1 VSLTRRRFMQSV
13 GAGAAGS
20 LFAPALAGRGLE
32 ALAAGDRRALTANA
46 IRLNSNENPD
56 GPGRAALDGIA
67 QQLSEASRYPFG
79 VIDSLRAATATAL
92 GIAPGNILLTCGSTD
107 ILRASVYAFTSPTA
121 ALVTGRPSFESPGE
135 DAAVVGAPVHAVPL
149 TADLHLD
156 LPAML
161 AVSRGAGLIYL
172 CNPNNPTATVH
183 GADAVK
189 DFIAA
194 VLKDSPQTTIL
205 VDEAYHEYVEDPR
218 YATMI
223 PLAMA
228 NPRVLVA
235 RTFSK
240 VYGLAGLRVGY
251 AVAQPATLAAM
262 ERHTLQIGVNQLG
275 AAAALASLGDRDHIQ
290 RERARNRDAREFT
303 RSALAAAGYPAGV
316 SDANFIMVDVRRDTK
331 QFAAACRDHGVLVGR
346 PFPPL
351 SSYSRISVG
360 TADEMRTAV
369 DVFRRVLATA

>member
-1 VSLTRRRFMQSV
+1 VSLTRRRFMHSL

-32 ALAAGDRRALTANA
+32 ALAAGDRRTLAASA

-56 GPGRAALDGIA
+56 GPGQAALDGIA
-67 QQLSEASRYPFG
+67 HQLSEASRYPFG
-79 VIDSLRAATATAL
+79 IVDSLNAATAAAL
-92 GIAPGNILLTCGSTD
+92 GVTPDSVLLTCGSTD
-107 ILRASVYAFTSPTA
+107 ILRCTVHAFTSPTA
-121 ALVTGRPSFESPGE
+121 GLVTASPSFESPVFE
-135 DAAVVGAPVHAVPL
+135 AAVVGAPVHAVPV

-161 AVSRGAGLIYL
+161 AASRGAGLIYL

-183 GADAVK
+183 GADAVQ

-205 VDEAYHEYVEDPR
+205 VDEAYHEYVDDPH

-228 NPRVLVA
+228 NPRVVVA

-262 ERHTLQIGVNQLG
+262 QRHTLQAGVNQLG
-275 AAAALASLGDRDHIQ
+275 AAAALASLGDRDHIR
-290 RERARNRDAREFT
+290 RESARNRDAREFT
-303 RSALAAAGYPAGV
+303 RSALATAGYPVGV

-331 QFAAACRDHGVLVGR
+331 QFAEACHARGVLVGR

-351 SSYSRISVG
+351 TTYSRISIG
-360 TADEMRTAV
+360 TAAEMRTAA